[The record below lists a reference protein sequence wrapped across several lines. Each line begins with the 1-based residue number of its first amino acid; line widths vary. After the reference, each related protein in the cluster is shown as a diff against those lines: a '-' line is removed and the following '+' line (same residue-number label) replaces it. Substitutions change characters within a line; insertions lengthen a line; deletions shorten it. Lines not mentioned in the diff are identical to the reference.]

1 MRTLVYNIY
10 ALHGYLHP
18 RGQQRPRPAGQN
30 PTEWAKL
37 IADIITLCEVNN
49 EPSAQS
55 IADQIDLTC
64 IYYAG
69 HLDVAGALLTSF
81 PIIEQANLPKVSVP
95 EGTFVAHWGRSL
107 LETPYGSLVVLNLHP
122 AARSGP
128 EVIHQEVSLV
138 AKMAAD
144 DLASG
149 HSVIVQGDFNHV
161 PHAPHA
167 QTWKKAGLTD
177 CFQKT
182 GGIKDNGKTLVR
194 PEPVARLNYILAA
207 GTILN
212 RLNHFEIPSNLELRP
227 DPKNPA
233 RIVLSNHLPIL
244 ADFSD

>member
-81 PIIEQANLPKVSVP
+81 PIIEQANLPEVSVP

-144 DLASG
+144 DLA
-149 HSVIVQGDFNHV
+149 
-161 PHAPHA
+161 
-167 QTWKKAGLTD
+167 
-177 CFQKT
+177 
-182 GGIKDNGKTLVR
+182 
-194 PEPVARLNYILAA
+194 
-207 GTILN
+207 
-212 RLNHFEIPSNLELRP
+212 
-227 DPKNPA
+227 
-233 RIVLSNHLPIL
+233 
-244 ADFSD
+244 